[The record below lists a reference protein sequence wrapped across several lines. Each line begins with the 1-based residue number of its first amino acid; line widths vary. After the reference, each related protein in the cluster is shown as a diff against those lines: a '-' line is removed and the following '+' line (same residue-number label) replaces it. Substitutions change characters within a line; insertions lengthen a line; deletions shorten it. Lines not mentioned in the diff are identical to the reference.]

1 MTMSSLDRR
10 QGKHE
15 AIFDFHHP
23 VTGASFEVFYSDRT
37 LESFGW
43 RIDKRL
49 VYEAYKAVSWLV
61 LVAPAAR
68 VCAGRY
74 SAWSVSYELLSLS
87 ERCMGRGFGARCC
100 LARGRQFGLPLLKP
114 VA

>member
-1 MTMSSLDRR
+1 MVVLFETTGDRMTSRDTTDKPFM
-10 QGKHE
+10 
-15 AIFDFHHP
+15 
-23 VTGASFEVFYSDRT
+23 
-37 LESFGW
+37 
-43 RIDKRL
+43 IDKRL